1 MYLKTTPTSGVS
13 ISHNKIYYANTMVI
27 SIYRNTNTF
36 AALIYNL
43 IDMFILC
50 NKTSAQF
57 YC

>member
-1 MYLKTTPTSGVS
+1 
-13 ISHNKIYYANTMVI
+13 MVI